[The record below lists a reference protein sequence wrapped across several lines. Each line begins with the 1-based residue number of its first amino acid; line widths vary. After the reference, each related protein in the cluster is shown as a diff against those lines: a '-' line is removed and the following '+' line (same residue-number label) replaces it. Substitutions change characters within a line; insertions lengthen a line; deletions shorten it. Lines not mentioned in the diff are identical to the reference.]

1 MIDPKALDAA
11 LIRLRAQIAAQLG
24 DGDVIAMDGKAL
36 RRARDQGQ
44 SARTRM
50 MASAYAARLRLTL
63 AADPGGVAADNDGKL
78 EAARRRRREGGGAKE
93 AALNVLGL
101 IALKGKFVTAD
112 ALHCH
117 RRTVAA
123 ITNGGGDYCLA
134 LRANQVE
141 RLQSCVAAPSTSFAA
156 PHPRGRS
163 RSN

>member
-78 EAARRRRREGGGAKE
+78 EAARRRRRSMCSA
-93 AALNVLGL
+93 
-101 IALKGKFVTAD
+101 
-112 ALHCH
+112 
-117 RRTVAA
+117 
-123 ITNGGGDYCLA
+123 
-134 LRANQVE
+134 
-141 RLQSCVAAPSTSFAA
+141 
-156 PHPRGRS
+156 
-163 RSN
+163 